1 MLVDAHAHI
10 FPPAFRER
18 RDDLLRRDV
27 TFREMYASPRATLA
41 SAEDLVAA
49 LDKAGLDAAVA
60 VSIGWEDRDL
70 AREANDY
77 VAEAIMR
84 HPGRLFGFC
93 GVNPRWGEAALA
105 EAERCAAA
113 GLRGIG
119 ELHPDTQGF
128 ALDDQEILGP
138 LMALARRLGM
148 PVLTHASEPVGHIY
162 AGKGSTTP
170 ERLLR
175 FVQAHPDNTII
186 AAHWGGGLPFYA
198 LMPEVAEAIGNLYFD
213 SAASP
218 LLYDERV
225 FQTVA
230 GLVGADHTLFG
241 TDYPLV
247 GHARMLRQVRDR
259 ALSPEDAALILGGN
273 VARLLGLVSAPQV

>member
-10 FPPAFRER
+10 FPPRFRER
-18 RDDLLRRDV
+18 RDDLLRRDA
-27 TFREMYASPRATLA
+27 TFRELYASPRVTLA
-41 SAEDLVAA
+41 TAEDLVVA
-49 LDKAGLDAAVA
+49 LDEASFDAAVA
-60 VSIGWEDRDL
+60 VGIGWEDLEL

-77 VAEAIMR
+77 VADAVAR
-84 HPGRLFGFC
+84 HPGRLVGFC

-105 EAERCAAA
+105 EAERGAAA
-113 GLRGIG
+113 GLRGLG

-128 ALDDQEILGP
+128 VLDDAALLQP
-138 LMALARRLGM
+138 LMSLALRLRM
-148 PVLTHASEPVGHIY
+148 PVLTHASEPVGHVY

-175 FVQAHPDNTII
+175 FVEAHPDNAII

-198 LMPEVAEAIGNLYFD
+198 LMSEVAGTIGNLYFD

-218 LLYDERV
+218 LLYDGRV

-230 GLVGADHTLFG
+230 GLVGADHVLFG
-241 TDYPLV
+241 TDFPLV
-247 GHARMLRQVRDR
+247 SHARLRRQVRDS
-259 ALSPEDAALILGGN
+259 ALSPEDAALVLGGSA
-273 VARLLGLVSAPQV
+273 ARLLGLDDLRRA